1 MSFGPLGPP
10 SASPP
15 GFDSIHLDHHAGG
28 DSGFRVTGAA
38 IVLAVQE
45 VGTNEV
51 ELAALG
57 ARRVG
62 LQYLHVPGVGFDS
75 QGPGCRIEG

>member
-1 MSFGPLGPP
+1 MPVGIQGFASLGPQ
-10 SASPP
+10 SPWVQ
-15 GFDSIHLDHHAGG
+15 GL
-28 DSGFRVTGAA
+28 GFRIGAA
-38 IVLAVQE
+38 IALAVQE
-45 VGTNEV
+45 VGTKEV

-75 QGPGCRIEG
+75 QGLGCRIEG